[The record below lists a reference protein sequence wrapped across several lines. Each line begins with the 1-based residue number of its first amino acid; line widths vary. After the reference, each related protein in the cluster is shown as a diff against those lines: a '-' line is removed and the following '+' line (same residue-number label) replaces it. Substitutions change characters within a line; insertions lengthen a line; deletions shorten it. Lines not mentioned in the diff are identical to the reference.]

1 LFKGKYTLIRFVPE
15 EITNESTPN
24 FEISRA
30 FVLFCN
36 MKIQYYLISL
46 LAGIAVAFQTG
57 VNSQLR
63 TDTNNPVF
71 TALISFGVGT
81 IALMILYITLFRQ
94 SPLFPHGYSF
104 EWWKF
109 TGGLLGVM
117 YVTAVVI
124 AAPKIGA
131 ANSLALI
138 VAGQF
143 ITAIIIDHFG
153 LMKLPLTPV
162 SVYRVA
168 GIVLLLA
175 GVYLIQK
182 K

>member
-1 LFKGKYTLIRFVPE
+1 
-15 EITNESTPN
+15 
-24 FEISRA
+24 
-30 FVLFCN
+30 
-36 MKIQYYLISL
+36 MKIQYYLLSI
-46 LAGIAVAFQTG
+46 LAGVGVAFQTG

-81 IALMILYITLFRQ
+81 IALIILYFAFFKQ
-94 SPLFPHGYSF
+94 NPLFSTGSTF

-109 TGGLLGVM
+109 TGGLLGAL
-117 YVTAVVI
+117 YVTGVVI

-131 ANSLALI
+131 ANSLAFI

-143 ITAIIIDHFG
+143 ITAIIIDNYGF
-153 LMKLPLTPV
+153 MRLPVVPITY
-162 SVYRVA
+162 YRIA
-168 GIVLLLA
+168 GIACLLL

>member
-1 LFKGKYTLIRFVPE
+1 ML
-15 EITNESTPN
+15 
-24 FEISRA
+24 
-30 FVLFCN
+30 
-36 MKIQYYLISL
+36 YYLLSIA
-46 LAGIAVAFQTG
+46 AGVAVAFQTG

-63 TDTNNPVF
+63 TDTSNPVL

-81 IALMILYITLFRQ
+81 IALFILYFGFFRQ
-94 SPLFPHGYSF
+94 SPTFPIGYSF
-104 EWWKF
+104 QWWKF
-109 TGGLLGVM
+109 TGGLLGVL

-131 ANSLALI
+131 ANSLAFI

-143 ITAIIIDHFG
+143 IAAIIIDNYG
-153 LMKLPLTPV
+153 WMRLPINPISL
-162 SVYRVA
+162 YRVA
-168 GIVLLLA
+168 GICFLLV

>member
-1 LFKGKYTLIRFVPE
+1 
-15 EITNESTPN
+15 
-24 FEISRA
+24 
-30 FVLFCN
+30 
-36 MKIQYYLISL
+36 MKIQFYLISV

-63 TDTNNPVF
+63 TDTNNPVL

-81 IALMILYITLFRQ
+81 IALVVLYFLFFRQ
-94 SPLFPHGYSF
+94 SPVFPSGFSF
-104 EWWKF
+104 QWWKF
-109 TGGLLGVM
+109 TGGLLGVL

-124 AAPKIGA
+124 AAPRIGA
-131 ANSLALI
+131 ANSLAFI

-143 ITAIIIDHFG
+143 VAAVVIDHYG
-153 LMKLPLTPV
+153 WMQLPVKAISL
-162 SVYRVA
+162 YRIA
-168 GIVLLLA
+168 GIGCLLL